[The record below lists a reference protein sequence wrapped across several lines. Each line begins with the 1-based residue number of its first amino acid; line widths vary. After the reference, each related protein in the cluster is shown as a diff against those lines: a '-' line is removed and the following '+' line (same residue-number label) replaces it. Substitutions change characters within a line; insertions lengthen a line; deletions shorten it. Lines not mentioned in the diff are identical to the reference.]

1 MKKLLL
7 MLAAVIVALAGCKT
21 NEANYRAAYEKAKE
35 KRTETGDSTITSKL
49 RSELTPKD
57 MVIDGVTLPVRT
69 EPLRAISPE
78 KDAPVPVLKR
88 YCVVV
93 AQFRQMFNARSLRTR
108 LAESGYEGAVV
119 VANRQDDYYV
129 CAATTAVPAEAAEV
143 LRRLGEEKSI
153 AIHEPFPYVLR
164 PAQLVR

>member
-7 MLAAVIVALAGCKT
+7 MLAVAVVALAGCKT

-35 KRTETGDSTITSKL
+35 KRTETGDSTITAKL
-49 RSELTPKD
+49 RNELTPKD
-57 MVIDGVTLPVRT
+57 MAFEGVTLPVRT
-69 EPLRAISPE
+69 EPLRAIAPE
-78 KDAPVPVLKR
+78 NDAPVPELKR

-93 AQFRQMFNARSLRTR
+93 AQFRQMFNARSMRTR
-108 LAESGYEGAVV
+108 LAEAGYEGAIVV
-119 VANRQDDYYV
+119 SNRQNDFYV

-143 LRRLGEEKSI
+143 LSRLRQDKSI
-153 AIHEPFPYVLR
+153 VFHEPFPYVLR